1 LDILNRFIEEQ
12 KLSIESS
19 SAEGKTWRDLCPVMT
34 SMELKH
40 MLSLLTPDATL
51 TFGRIFEIDDGVKLP
66 AKWVLGMFLK
76 GRDGGY
82 TE

>member
-1 LDILNRFIEEQ
+1 MDILNRFIEEQ
-12 KLSIESS
+12 KLSIQSS

-34 SMELKH
+34 SIELSH

-51 TFGRIFEIDDGVKLP
+51 TCGRAFEIDDGVKLP

-76 GRDGGY
+76 GRDGRAS
-82 TE
+82 

>member
-1 LDILNRFIEEQ
+1 
-12 KLSIESS
+12 
-19 SAEGKTWRDLCPVMT
+19 
-34 SMELKH
+34 